1 METFDLLLTNLFET
15 FTTIFNFIVLPIQ
28 DFLDA
33 YPSSFGS
40 FLQSLL
46 EFTGLTALLEGVS
59 FGGFFFGGTL
69 LTMLVITIIYFFIP

>member
-1 METFDLLLTNLFET
+1 METFEYLLNLLMTT
-15 FTTIFNFIVLPIQ
+15 FTTIFDFIRLPIL

-33 YPSSFGS
+33 YPSQFSS
-40 FLQSLL
+40 WLQEVL
-46 EFTGLTALLEGVS
+46 EFTQLTDFLTNVS